1 MSDRFLIFIFC
12 LAEVLGMLGISSFAA
27 LLPEMQAEWGLNN
40 ADAGWITGIYFFG
53 YLLSVPVLVGLTDRM
68 DPKRIYLTS
77 AALGGASLLGFALL
91 ADGFWSGL
99 LFRCLS
105 GVALAGTYMPGLK
118 ALTDR
123 VGEAIRPRAVA
134 FYTASFGIGGS
145 LSFLISGEAAAL
157 WSWQAAFAIAALG
170 TPFSMALAGY
180 AMTARR
186 GIAHAKPKTHLL
198 DFRPVFRNREA
209 MAYIA
214 AYTAHNFELFGFRGW
229 IVAFLVFS
237 QSLQPDYAGWNV
249 IVIVTVITF
258 LAVPASVIGGELAM
272 RYGRRPMLIVVMT
285 VSAIIAACIGF
296 TGAAPFPLVV
306 GVAILYGAFISAD
319 SAAITTGAINAAPP
333 GGRGAVMAVHSSI
346 GFMGS
351 FLGPLAFGLVLD
363 AAGADHL
370 LGWGLAFA
378 AMGAGVIMGPLALA
392 LLIKNSKG
400 VRPL

>member
-1 MSDRFLIFIFC
+1 MSDRVLILILC
-12 LAEVLGMLGISSFAA
+12 IAEVLGMLGISSFAA

-40 ADAGWITGIYFFG
+40 ADAGWITGIYFAG
-53 YLLSVPVLVGLTDRM
+53 YLVAVPVLVGLTDRM
-68 DPKRIYLTS
+68 DPRGIYLAS
-77 AALGGASLLGFALL
+77 AALGGASLLGFALI

-99 LFRCLS
+99 LFRTLS

-123 VGEAIRPRAVA
+123 VAENIRPRAVA

-145 LSFLISGEAAAL
+145 LSFLISGEVAAA
-157 WSWQAAFAIAALG
+157 WSWQAAFAVVALG

-186 GIAHAKPKTHLL
+186 GVTHAKPETHLL

-209 MAYIA
+209 MAYIS

-237 QSLQPDYAGWNV
+237 QSLQPDYASWNV
-249 IVIVTVITF
+249 ILIVTVIT
-258 LAVPASVIGGELAM
+258 LIAVPASVIGGELAM
-272 RYGRRPMLIVVMT
+272 RYGRRRLLFTVMT
-285 VSAIIAACIGF
+285 ASAIIAASIGF
-296 TGAAPFPLVV
+296 TGAFPFPLVV
-306 GVAILYGAFISAD
+306 GLAILYGLFISAD

-351 FLGPLAFGLVLD
+351 FLGPLAFGVVLD

-370 LGWGLAFA
+370 WGWGLAFA
-378 AMGAGVIMGPLALA
+378 AMGAGVIMGPVALA
-392 LLIKNSKG
+392 LLG
-400 VRPL
+400 ARPKTN

>member
-1 MSDRFLIFIFC
+1 MSDRALIITLC
-12 LAEVLGMLGISSFAA
+12 MAEVLGMLGISSFAA
-27 LLPEMQAEWGLNN
+27 LLPEMQAEWDLNN
-40 ADAGWITGIYFFG
+40 ADAGWITGIYFAG
-53 YLLSVPVLVGLTDRM
+53 YLVAVPVLVGLTDRM
-68 DPKRIYLTS
+68 DPRGIYLAS
-77 AALGGASLLGFALL
+77 AALGGASLLGFALI

-99 LFRCLS
+99 LFRTLG

-123 VGEAIRPRAVA
+123 VAEKIRPRAVA

-145 LSFLISGEAAAL
+145 LSFLISGEVAAA
-157 WSWQAAFAIAALG
+157 WSWQAAFAVVALG

-186 GIAHAKPKTHLL
+186 GVTHAKPETHLL

-209 MAYIA
+209 MAYIS

-237 QSLQPDYAGWNV
+237 QSLQPDYASWNV
-249 IVIVTVITF
+249 ILIVTVIT
-258 LAVPASVIGGELAM
+258 LIAVPASVIGGELAM
-272 RYGRRPMLIVVMT
+272 RYGRRRLLFTVMT
-285 VSAIIAACIGF
+285 ASAIIAAG
-296 TGAAPFPLVV
+296 
-306 GVAILYGAFISAD
+306 
-319 SAAITTGAINAAPP
+319 
-333 GGRGAVMAVHSSI
+333 I

-351 FLGPLAFGLVLD
+351 FLGPLAFGVVLD

-370 LGWGLAFA
+370 WGWGLAFA

-392 LLIKNSKG
+392 LLG
-400 VRPL
+400 ARPNTN

>member
-1 MSDRFLIFIFC
+1 MSDRALIITLC
-12 LAEVLGMLGISSFAA
+12 VAEVLGMLGISSFAA
-27 LLPEMQAEWGLNN
+27 LLPEMQAEWDLNN
-40 ADAGWITGIYFFG
+40 ADAGWITGIYFAG
-53 YLLSVPVLVGLTDRM
+53 YLVAVPVLVGLTDRM
-68 DPKRIYLTS
+68 DPRGIYLAS
-77 AALGGASLLGFALL
+77 AALGGASLLGFALI

-99 LFRCLS
+99 LFRTLG

-123 VGEAIRPRAVA
+123 VAEKIRPRAVA

-145 LSFLISGEAAAL
+145 LSFLISGEVAAA
-157 WSWQAAFAIAALG
+157 WSWQAAFAVVALG

-186 GIAHAKPKTHLL
+186 GLTHAKPETHLL

-209 MAYIA
+209 MAYIS

-249 IVIVTVITF
+249 ILIVTVIT
-258 LAVPASVIGGELAM
+258 LIAVPASVIGGELAM
-272 RYGRRPMLIVVMT
+272 RYGRRRLLITVMT
-285 VSAIIAACIGF
+285 TSAIIAACIGF
-296 TGAAPFPLVV
+296 TGAFSFPLVV
-306 GVAILYGAFISAD
+306 GLAILYGLFISAD
-319 SAAITTGAINAAPP
+319 SAAITTGAIGAAPP

-351 FLGPLAFGLVLD
+351 FLGPLAFGVVLD

-370 LGWGLAFA
+370 WGWGLAFA
-378 AMGAGVIMGPLALA
+378 AMGAGVIMGPVALV
-392 LLIKNSKG
+392 LLG
-400 VRPL
+400 ARPKTN

>member
-1 MSDRFLIFIFC
+1 MSDRALIFILC
-12 LAEVLGMLGISSFAA
+12 MAEVLGMLGISSFAA
-27 LLPEMQAEWGLNN
+27 LLPEMQAEWSLNN
-40 ADAGWITGIYFFG
+40 ADAGWITGIYFAG
-53 YLLSVPVLVGLTDRM
+53 YLVAVPVLVGLTDRM
-68 DPKRIYLTS
+68 DPKRIYLAS
-77 AALGGASLLGFALL
+77 AALGGASLLGFALI

-99 LFRCLS
+99 IFRSLS

-123 VGEAIRPRAVA
+123 VGDKIRPRAVA

-145 LSFLISGEAAAL
+145 LSFLISGEVAAAF
-157 WSWQAAFAIAALG
+157 SWQAAFAVVALG

-186 GIAHAKPKTHLL
+186 GVTHAKPKTHLL

-209 MAYIA
+209 MAYIS

-237 QSLQPDYAGWNV
+237 QSLQPDYASWNV
-249 IVIVTVITF
+249 ILIVTVIT
-258 LAVPASVIGGELAM
+258 LIAVPASVVGGELAM
-272 RYGRRPMLIVVMT
+272 RYGRRRLLYTVMT
-285 VSAIIAACIGF
+285 ASAIIAASIGF
-296 TGAAPFPLVV
+296 TAAFPYPLVV
-306 GVAILYGAFISAD
+306 GLAILYGLFISAD
-319 SAAITTGAINAAPP
+319 SAAITIGAINAAPP

-351 FLGPLAFGLVLD
+351 FLGPLAFGVVLD

-370 LGWGLAFA
+370 WGWGLAFA
-378 AMGAGVIMGPLALA
+378 AMGAGVIMGPLALW
-392 LLIKNSKG
+392 LLGGRRRSS
-400 VRPL
+400 

>member
-1 MSDRFLIFIFC
+1 
-12 LAEVLGMLGISSFAA
+12 MLGISSFAA
-27 LLPEMQAEWGLNN
+27 LLPEMQAAWTLSN
-40 ADAGWITGIYFFG
+40 ADAGWITGIYFAG
-53 YLLSVPVLVGLTDRM
+53 YLVAVPVLVGLTDRM
-68 DPKRIYLTS
+68 DPRGIYLAS
-77 AALGGASLLGFALL
+77 AALGGVSLLGFALI

-99 LFRCLS
+99 FFRTLS

-123 VGEAIRPRAVA
+123 VAEKIRPRAVA

-145 LSFLISGEAAAL
+145 LSFLISGEVAAA
-157 WSWQAAFAIAALG
+157 WSWQAAFAVVALG

-186 GIAHAKPKTHLL
+186 GVTHAKPETHLL

-209 MAYIA
+209 MAYIS

-237 QSLQPDYAGWNV
+237 QSLQPDYASWNV
-249 IVIVTVITF
+249 IVIVTVIT
-258 LAVPASVIGGELAM
+258 LIAVPASIVGGELAM
-272 RYGRRPMLIVVMT
+272 RYGRRRVLFTVMT
-285 VSAIIAACIGF
+285 ASAIIAASIGF
-296 TGAAPFPLVV
+296 TGAFPFPLVV
-306 GVAILYGAFISAD
+306 GLAILYGLFISAD
-319 SAAITTGAINAAPP
+319 SAAITTGAIGAAPP

-351 FLGPLAFGLVLD
+351 VLGPLAFGVVLD

-370 LGWGLAFA
+370 WGWGLAFA
-378 AMGAGVIMGPLALA
+378 AMGLGVIMGPVALA
-392 LLIKNSKG
+392 LLG
-400 VRPL
+400 ARPKTD